1 MNTPQNIFYNH
12 FEGNGT
18 ASSPDSGT
26 FSVFDNFQQTR
37 ENGRLFNERQK
48 VSFDNTIVG
57 GNKAVNVSNGTQTTT
72 SSSSSAVPKNPKL
85 YKTELC
91 RSWMDSGRCNYGE
104 RCQYAHGEHEKRPI
118 PRHPKYKT
126 EACQSYH
133 KRGYCPYGPRC
144 HFIHNEDNLISTQ
157 NIPST
162 NNSITQL
169 DSSNLMINLRN
180 MTSTTNGSSVN
191 RSSSSGDSPAPSSAE
206 SGSESPLGS
215 YSPPLEQEDYFQSF
229 STTQNGRG
237 KNPHDGEYNYDWTTM
252 TPLINDFNAWG
263 IGPNQQIQS
272 NRGIHSFDQF
282 SLGVN
287 PFTNNGFS
295 SFANSDNDST
305 NDYGSVFGAERLPV
319 FEQLANASN

>member
-1 MNTPQNIFYNH
+1 MNTPQNIFYSH

-26 FSVFDNFQQTR
+26 FSVFDNFQQAR
-37 ENGRLFNERQK
+37 DNGRLFNERQK
-48 VSFDNTIVG
+48 VAFEGTVVG
-57 GNKAVNVSNGTQTTT
+57 GNKTVNVNNGTQTTT

-144 HFIHNEDNLISTQ
+144 HFIHNEDNLINTQ
-157 NIPST
+157 NVST
-162 NNSITQL
+162 NNNISQL
-169 DSSNLMINLRN
+169 DSSNLMLNLGN
-180 MTSTTNGSSVN
+180 MGTTNSSSVN
-191 RSSSSGDSPAPSSAE
+191 RSSSSNDSPAPSSAE

-215 YSPPLEQEDYFQSF
+215 YSPPLEHEDYFQSF
-229 STTQNGRG
+229 STSNSTHN
-237 KNPHDGEYNYDWTTM
+237 KNIHDNDYNYDWTTM

-263 IGPNQQIQS
+263 LGPNSQIQS
-272 NRGIHSFDQF
+272 TRGVHSFESF

-287 PFTNNGFS
+287 PFTNNAFS
-295 SFANSDNDST
+295 SFANTDSESSNT
-305 NDYGSVFGAERLPV
+305 YGGVFGAERLPV